1 MTGRICG
8 TGSCVPSFVMDNN
21 DIAKLVDTSD
31 EWIRERTGVV
41 RRHIIREETTVSMA
55 VQAGRQ
61 ALENAGITADD
72 VDLIIVSTISSN
84 VILPCTACEVQKEL
98 GAKRATCFDLSAACT
113 GFVVAYNTAAAYL
126 NAGVYQTALIIG
138 SESLSNLTNWKDRG
152 TCILF
157 GDGAGAAVL
166 KSEDMRYYLPV
177 THSDGSK
184 GEALCCR
191 SRYDRSE
198 LSPEDLPKPD
208 EKEYLM
214 QMDGR
219 EVFMFAVK
227 SVPQAVKEVLE
238 KNNVAQE
245 EISFYILHRRTYLGR
260 KYSGMVKNSKN
271 KYEKEN
277 KNMLEQI
284 KKMVADNLGV
294 EESKITENASFKDD
308 LGADS
313 LDLFELTM
321 ALEDEYGIEIPSE
334 DLEKIVTVGD
344 VVEYVNAHKE

>member
-8 TGSCVPSFVMDNN
+8 TGSCVPSFAMDNN

-55 VQAGRQ
+55 AEAGRQ
-61 ALENAGITADD
+61 ALENAGIAAED

-84 VILPCTACEVQKEL
+84 VILPCTACEVQKDL
-98 GAKRATCFDLSAACT
+98 GAKHATCFDLSAACT

-138 SESLSNLTNWKDRG
+138 SESLSNLKR
-152 TCILF
+152 
-157 GDGAGAAVL
+157 
-166 KSEDMRYYLPV
+166 EDTEYYLPV
-177 THSDGSK
+177 THSDGFR
-184 GEALCCR
+184 GEALRCK

-198 LSPEDLPKPD
+198 LSPEDMPKPE

-227 SVPQAVKEVLE
+227 SVPQAIKEVLE
-238 KNNVAQE
+238 KNDTAQE
-245 EISFYILHRRTYLGR
+245 EISFYILHQANRRIVEAIAKRLGEPI
-260 KYSGMVKNSKN
+260 
-271 KYEKEN
+271 EKFPMN
-277 KNMLEQI
+277 LE
-284 KKMVADNLGV
+284 
-294 EESKITENASFKDD
+294 
-308 LGADS
+308 
-313 LDLFELTM
+313 
-321 ALEDEYGIEIPSE
+321 EYGNTSSASIPILLDELNRAGKLNRGQKIILAGFGAGLTWGASI
-334 DLEKIVTVGD
+334 LEW
-344 VVEYVNAHKE
+344 